1 MKDKETYASMAAKA
15 RPMSGNRD
23 FENGMDSD
31 EVVVLDE
38 DCIVDES
45 EIALRG
51 TEQAPIDLIPP
62 IEEASHGKQQNVSR
76 SGAAMSQTSITKNV
90 ATKDVVG
97 GFNVVPLEVGNATIV
112 VPHTVHRG
120 SGNHSDI
127 LIIEPGYEA
136 NVVEVK
142 SPLSRAPTA
151 WTKEFV
157 DHIDMLVARENS
169 HPNVH
174 VRRDQL
180 DSGMD
185 YSSDDGGEFVA
196 TSLDPQNAR
205 VDGAASSTFRQI
217 FISLVREYKPEVV
230 VLFEPRVFVTTA
242 DWVLN
247 RFGFA
252 HSFRVESHGFSGGL
266 WLLWKD
272 SIVVDIHDVS
282 NQFING
288 CFRSEGSMH
297 WIQFTAIYAS
307 PHGPKQKKL

>member
-120 SGNHSDI
+120 SARKGRGKGSKVTGELQQKWLKI
-127 LIIEPGYEA
+127 RKQ
-136 NVVEVK
+136 VEVK

-205 VDGAASSTFRQI
+205 VDVPVQ
-217 FISLVREYKPEVV
+217 
-230 VLFEPRVFVTTA
+230 
-242 DWVLN
+242 
-247 RFGFA
+247 
-252 HSFRVESHGFSGGL
+252 GL
-266 WLLWKD
+266 K
-272 SIVVDIHDVS
+272 
-282 NQFING
+282 
-288 CFRSEGSMH
+288 
-297 WIQFTAIYAS
+297 
-307 PHGPKQKKL
+307 